1 MNERFRLLLLLMMEV
16 MMNNGILKTRN

>member
-1 MNERFRLLLLLMMEV
+1 MNERFRLLLLLMEV